1 MLVHAGPPAATDMTI
16 KALLFASL
24 SPDDFS
30 YYAANISYNLG
41 LLECLRYSITA
52 GIAKWQSIFYSF
64 TILNML
70 EDVLASISFNCN
82 SNSTLEGV
90 DP

>member
-1 MLVHAGPPAATDMTI
+1 MFVHAGPPAATDMTI

-30 YYAANISYNLG
+30 YYAANRSYNLG

-52 GIAKWQSIFYSF
+52 GIAK
-64 TILNML
+64 
-70 EDVLASISFNCN
+70 
-82 SNSTLEGV
+82 
-90 DP
+90 